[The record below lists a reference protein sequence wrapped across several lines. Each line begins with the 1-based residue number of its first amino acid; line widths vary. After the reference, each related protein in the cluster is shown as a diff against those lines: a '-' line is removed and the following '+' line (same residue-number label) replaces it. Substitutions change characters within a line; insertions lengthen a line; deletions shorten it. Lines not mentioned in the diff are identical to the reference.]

1 MKKTIVSTAVGCLVA
16 GLAFAAID
24 ASAATIR
31 VECEQR
37 IAERSKISVDGH
49 KLAPLPAGQM
59 YRAQVVSGANSATSP
74 GEALVGDEV
83 EFDFDSDRG
92 DIAEGAVAIP
102 ANFIV
107 NGNVTGKILAPDGST
122 VISDTVACRV
132 RNR

>member
-1 MKKTIVSTAVGCLVA
+1 MKAIISAVAGCLVA
-16 GLAFAAID
+16 SVAFAAID

-31 VECEQR
+31 VQCEQR
-37 IAERSKISVDGH
+37 GTERSKISVDGQ
-49 KLAPLPAGQM
+49 KLAPLPTGQM
-59 YRAQVVSGANSATSP
+59 YRAQVMSGANSATSP
-74 GEALVGDEV
+74 GEPLEGNEV

-102 ANFIV
+102 ATFIV

>member
-1 MKKTIVSTAVGCLVA
+1 MKAILSTLAGCLTA
-16 GLAFAAID
+16 TIALAAID

-37 IAERSKISVDGH
+37 GVVRSKISVDGH
-49 KLAPLPAGQM
+49 KLASLPAGQM
-59 YRAQVVSGANSATSP
+59 YTAQVVSGANSATSP
-74 GEALVGDEV
+74 GEILVSHEV
-83 EFDFDSDRG
+83 GFDFDSDPG

-102 ANFIV
+102 PNFIV
-107 NGNVTGKILAPDGST
+107 GGSVTGKILAPDGST